1 MIRLALIVNSPDWQS
16 AALLDA
22 CREHGADP
30 VPIRLADCVFDT
42 AAPFGLRLPGFE
54 GLPDAVLVRAVGGGT
69 FEEVTRRL
77 GVLHALSALNVPVW
91 NNATAIER
99 CVDKSMTA
107 FLLARAGVPT
117 PASMTLEGIEAAQ
130 RAVQTSPGPLVL
142 KPLFGSQGR
151 GLRLVQGVDDLPPPE
166 EVAGIYHLQCFAAVP
181 EGGFFR
187 DYRLLVCAG
196 IVIAS
201 MTRRSEHWITNVGRG
216 GTPEPFNPGCAN
228 VRLAVRAAQAVGA
241 VYAGVDLLRD
251 SSGMIQVIEVNSM
264 PGWRG
269 LQSRHDN
276 ADRTPPDRRA
286 ARTAMKLAR
295 RVHRCVRAGDMRAEA
310 GECARARGRAPD
322 DGGGFPAQ
330 RARGCCAIVRT
341 WDAAGR
347 ARPRR
352 GQGYACGGGS
362 EHQSRHSSARGT
374 AHHGG
379 RSR

>member
-30 VPIRLADCVFDT
+30 VPVRLADCVFDT

-166 EVAGIYHLQCFAAVP
+166 EVAGIYHLQCFATVP

-216 GTPEPFNPGCAN
+216 GTPEPFNPDAQMS
-228 VRLAVRAAQAVGA
+228 VLAVRAAQAVGA
-241 VYAGVDLLRD
+241 VYTGVDLLRD

-269 LQSRHDN
+269 LQSVTT
-276 ADRTPPDRRA
+276 TPI
-286 ARTAMKLAR
+286 AR
-295 RVHRCVRAGDMRAEA
+295 RLIGALLE
-310 GECARARGRAPD
+310 
-322 DGGGFPAQ
+322 
-330 RARGCCAIVRT
+330 
-341 WDAAGR
+341 
-347 ARPRR
+347 RR
-352 GQGYACGGGS
+352 
-362 EHQSRHSSARGT
+362 
-374 AHHGG
+374 
-379 RSR
+379 